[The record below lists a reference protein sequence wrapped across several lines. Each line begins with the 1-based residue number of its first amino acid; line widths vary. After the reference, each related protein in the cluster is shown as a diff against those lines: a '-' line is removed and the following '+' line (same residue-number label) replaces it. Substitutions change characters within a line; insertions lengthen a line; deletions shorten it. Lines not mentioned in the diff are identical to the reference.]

1 VAIYGQPVIS
11 RETRRLLVT
20 ILVSVTAL
28 WVLARIRFQDRP
40 PASTPVPNVLAQL
53 RPVSTY
59 DDLARAIADI
69 RPVITAAISVSESGS
84 AALRIRED
92 AAVVLA
98 AGTED
103 AILAADR
110 ATGLT
115 IVRRVRADVPGLL
128 PWAPRL
134 LDYPR
139 YLVAADVVGQHVAL
153 RPVFVGGLFAA
164 DSPLWA
170 GNVWAVPTAASIA
183 PGTFVFSTDGAL
195 AGLAVI
201 DAGRVAIVPSD
212 RLFSLVN
219 RLQQRGG
226 EPGDIGVTI
235 QPLSPAIASAIGA
248 DVGVVV
254 SATDPSGPAAG
265 HVVPTEVIEA
275 VDGREIHS
283 PDHWRAHVSRVAA
296 DDTLTLRVRNRN
308 GVREVR
314 VTARAAVAPDEPLQ
328 DAGLGLRLRTLP
340 NIGARVVSVQPRS
353 SGARAAIRAGDVI
366 TIADALPLPTSAE
379 ITSAFAA
386 LPSGG
391 SLLAAVTRGNER
403 LVIAIQK

>member
-1 VAIYGQPVIS
+1 
-11 RETRRLLVT
+11 LLVT

-69 RPVITAAISVSESGS
+69 RPAITAAISVSESGS

-103 AILAADR
+103 AIVAADR

-115 IVRRVRADVPGLL
+115 IVRRARADVPGLL

-139 YLVAADVVGQHVAL
+139 YLVAADVVGRHVAL

-170 GNVWAVPTAASIA
+170 GNVWVLPSAASIA

-201 DAGRVAIVPSD
+201 DAGRVAIVPPD
-212 RLFSLVN
+212 RLFGLVN
-219 RLQQRGG
+219 RLQQRAG

-235 QPLSPAIASAIGA
+235 QPLSPAVASAIGA
-248 DVGVVV
+248 DFGVVV

-265 HVVPTEVIEA
+265 QIVPTEVIEA
-275 VDGREIHS
+275 VDGQEIHS
-283 PDHWRAHVSRVAA
+283 PDHWRAHVSRLAT
-296 DDTLTLRVRNRN
+296 DDALTLRVRNRN
-308 GVREVR
+308 GVREVK
-314 VTARAAVAPDEPLQ
+314 VTARAPVAADEPMP
-328 DAGLGLRLRTLP
+328 DAALGLNLRTVPKVGVQVL
-340 NIGARVVSVQPRS
+340 SVQPGS
-353 SGARAAIRAGDVI
+353 SGARAAIREGDVI
-366 TIADALPLPTSAE
+366 TIVDARPSPTPAE
-379 ITSAFAA
+379 ITRAFAA

-391 SLLAAVTRGNER
+391 SLLAAVTRAHER
-403 LVIAIQK
+403 LVVAIQK